1 MVDHHNPTIKLVLHG
16 QEITGCIIDEGSG
29 VNVISAKTCE
39 QLGISEWE
47 ACPFCLRMED
57 TGSVRPLGL
66 IRKLGI
72 IIDGHHFDISAVVLA
87 LDAPGA
93 YPILL
98 ADLGCVRLT
107 SNRAGN
113 IIVSVFDGDATRFVY
128 PPKR

>member
-1 MVDHHNPTIKLVLHG
+1 
-16 QEITGCIIDEGSG
+16 
-29 VNVISAKTCE
+29 
-39 QLGISEWE
+39 
-47 ACPFCLRMED
+47 MED

-98 ADLGCVRLT
+98 ADLGCVWLT

-113 IIVSVFDGDATRFVY
+113 IIVSVSVEDAARFEY